1 MGGRYGVFEVVGYG
15 VYREGAGFLEEFG
28 GGGGDYGRLRLVG
41 CEMWKR
47 GSTVEEGAAEDGG
60 CFGSHS
66 VSVRLCKHSENRGH
80 YSMFK
85 IRKVRCS

>member
-1 MGGRYGVFEVVGYG
+1 LGGRYGVFEVVGYG

-28 GGGGDYGRLRLVG
+28 GGGGDYGRVRSGG
-41 CEMWKR
+41 CEMWRR

-60 CFGSHS
+60 CFGGHF
-66 VSVRLCKHSENRGH
+66 VSIRLCKHNENRGH

-85 IRKVRCS
+85 IRKMSCR

>member
-1 MGGRYGVFEVVGYG
+1 LGGRYGVFEVVGYG

-41 CEMWKR
+41 CEMWRR

-60 CFGSHS
+60 CFSSHF
-66 VSVRLCKHSENRGH
+66 VSIRLCKYSEKRGH

-85 IRKVRCS
+85 IRKVSYR